1 MTLTLLS
8 IHNNLL
14 FFVASVG
21 LIEERYNQQNN
32 LCQVILLVPS
42 KKVTFSVIKRVKL
55 LNLL

>member
-21 LIEERYNQQNN
+21 LIEERYKPQKTP
-32 LCQVILLVPS
+32 CQVFFVLPS
-42 KKVTFSVIKRVKL
+42 RKSAFYLEKQFKL
-55 LNLL
+55 LN